1 MRSSASAARPT
12 SRASGARNASRLSP
26 SPTVVGA
33 SQLQRMRVYFCRP
46 LDAPPPRGR
55 RCVIELYVFFE
66 MTAAATRIEMIDFGG
81 MPPYASE
88 GQTAQH
94 SELVHVTPSRSSRLF
109 DRGTRRRMPSTTA
122 AADSD
127 GGAAPTARL
136 SRFDVREARCAVHA
150 DEDALRSAIESCG
163 AGVDAFNAWMHDMLV
178 ACVSPSKRTSLGRSQ
193 RGSKVTPMLPYSTPE
208 LHQLRDSRPIRD

>member
-1 MRSSASAARPT
+1 
-12 SRASGARNASRLSP
+12 
-26 SPTVVGA
+26 
-33 SQLQRMRVYFCRP
+33 
-46 LDAPPPRGR
+46 
-55 RCVIELYVFFE
+55 VIELYVFFE

-178 ACVSPSKRTSLGRSQ
+178 ACAANSAGTGRHSPLRHADHRRQ
-193 RGSKVTPMLPYSTPE
+193 RGSAVAPMSSPLSVE
-208 LHQLRDSRPIRD
+208 MHH